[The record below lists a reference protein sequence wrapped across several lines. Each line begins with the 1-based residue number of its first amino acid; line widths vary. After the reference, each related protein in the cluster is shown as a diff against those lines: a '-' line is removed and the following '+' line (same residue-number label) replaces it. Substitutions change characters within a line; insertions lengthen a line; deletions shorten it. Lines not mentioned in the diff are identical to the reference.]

1 MIVRQ
6 LSDILI
12 EKVKKVGG
20 KAELGRLIGVT
31 GPAIYQYTTGMM
43 PSLTFAIKWKEAFG
57 ENLID
62 LMFDEPAPIG
72 VAEPPADYGSY
83 KDKYIDALEKLNAC
97 REQKEAVEKE
107 NSILK
112 NFGSGTERESKLNQ
126 P

>member
-62 LMFDEPAPIG
+62 LMFDEPVNQ
-72 VAEPPADYGSY
+72 VAESEPEYGT
-83 KDKYIDALEKLNAC
+83 KDEVLKELVES
-97 REQKEAVEKE
+97 QKETILLLKKEIKRLNEKG
-107 NSILK
+107 K
-112 NFGSGTERESKLNQ
+112 KAK
-126 P
+126 